1 MHHFVGTLPNKFIF
15 WNVQDNSFTF
25 YKSTFCGYIGIS
37 RYTLSAMP
45 LDLQGVI
52 VKRDPLHE
60 KFGFTEL
67 TEYGHFFF
75 CQTKYFVQTL
85 GQIIVGLSTCT
96 LPVTPHSIH
105 LYGTSTEELFLSLRD
120 TQSLFSRHPDLPFIV
135 SAPPSAPVVPYVPPV
150 PSAPFIDQTEY
161 QPSYA
166 PSAPPAPP
174 AAPPAPPAAPP
185 APPAPIPTERL
196 ALALARDSIQQK
208 EICLITQEALTSGE
222 IAVTACH
229 CVFQAPLLTQWA
241 TTHTTCPGCRS
252 PLAFR
257 IVTV

>member
-1 MHHFVGTLPNKFIF
+1 MSPCHFPMTHHFVGTLPNKFIF

-45 LDLQGVI
+45 LNLPLVI

-67 TEYGHFFF
+67 TDYGHFFF
-75 CQTKYFVQTL
+75 CQTKYYVQAL
-85 GQIIVGLSTCT
+85 GQIIVGLSTCG
-96 LPVTPHSIH
+96 LPVTHHSTH
-105 LYGTSTEELFLSLRD
+105 LYGTSTEELFQSLRD
-120 TQSLFSRHPDLPFIV
+120 TQALFSRHPDLPFIV
-135 SAPPSAPVVPYVPPV
+135 ATPPSAPIVPYVPPV
-150 PSAPFIDQTEY
+150 PSAP
-161 QPSYA
+161 PA
-166 PSAPPAPP
+166 PLPPAPL
-174 AAPPAPPAAPP
+174 PPAPL
-185 APPAPIPTERL
+185 PIPTERL

-241 TTHTTCPGCRS
+241 TNHTTCPACRTQ
-252 PLAFR
+252 LVFR